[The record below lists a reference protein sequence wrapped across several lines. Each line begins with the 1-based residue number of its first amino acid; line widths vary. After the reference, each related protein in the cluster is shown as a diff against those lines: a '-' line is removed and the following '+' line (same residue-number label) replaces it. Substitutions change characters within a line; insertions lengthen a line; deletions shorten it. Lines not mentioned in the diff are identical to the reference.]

1 MQHQLV
7 HSQAP
12 NIIIS
17 TPTLKPLW
25 ILLEWLRTLLA
36 IVGLFLIG
44 TLGYLYLQGQQA
56 ARPFDDKFIVF
67 LSRFV
72 EEVLKKDVA
81 SAMVT
86 KIKLEQ
92 GVTIKQAIQSMKLYA
107 NQLNIKFIQSYP
119 LYKEIEAVTGNPSRF
134 VEIFEFC
141 DAAVAASLIEHNPDF
156 SAHFPCRI
164 ALYEDRN
171 GQLWLA
177 TLNLELLIHGSQ
189 SLDSEVRMQSLKI
202 QDGILKIMGAGASG
216 AL

>member
-1 MQHQLV
+1 MQHQLA

-17 TPTLKPLW
+17 KTTLGPLW
-25 ILLEWLRTLLA
+25 ILLEWLRNLLA
-36 IVGLFLIG
+36 IVGLLLIG
-44 TLGYLYLQGQQA
+44 TLGYLYFQGQQA
-56 ARPFDDKFIVF
+56 ARPFDDKFVVF
-67 LSRFV
+67 LSKFV
-72 EEVLKKDVA
+72 GEVLKKDVA

-86 KIKLEQ
+86 KIKLEK

-107 NQLNIKFIQSYP
+107 NQLNIKFVQSYP

-134 VEIFEFC
+134 VEVFEFC
-141 DAAVAASLIEHNPDF
+141 DAAVAASLLEHNPDF

-177 TLNLELLIHGSQ
+177 TLNLDLLIYGSQ
-189 SLDSEVRMQSLKI
+189 SLDSEVRLQSLKI